1 MTTFDER
8 IPIPNNPVELID
20 LGMKVYAI
28 HCVMGIKSP
37 LLALQSNSWEE
48 NGPEVNNAMRL
59 HELAQENIN
68 LQKGYLFKRDE
79 LIIKIKASIQA
90 SYDLLSYIYCNNLE
104 DLGYWGFDKN
114 KSSAT
119 DDADNQ
125 EV

>member
-1 MTTFDER
+1 MTTYDER
-8 IPIPNNPVELID
+8 IHIPNNPVELMD

-37 LLALQSNSWEE
+37 LLALQSNSWEV

-59 HELAQENIN
+59 HELIQENIN
-68 LQKGYLFKRDE
+68 LPQGYLFKRDE

-90 SYDLLSYIYCNNLE
+90 SYDLLSYIYSDNLAE
-104 DLGYWGFDKN
+104 LGYWGFDKN

-119 DDADNQ
+119 EDEDNQ

>member
-1 MTTFDER
+1 MTTFDEKVTL
-8 IPIPNNPVELID
+8 PSNPVELMD

-59 HELAQENIN
+59 HEFLQENIN
-68 LQKGYLFKRDE
+68 LPQGYLYKRDE

-90 SYDLLSYIYCNNLE
+90 SYDLLSNIYCNNLAE
-104 DLGYWGFDKN
+104 LGYWGFDKN
-114 KSSAT
+114 KSST
-119 DDADNQ
+119 TEDEDNQ